1 MSQFEQHVRAVT
13 GLPLATIEQVQPA
26 AMVNVLYEESLRESC
41 PATPKSVRSAGHAVT
56 VHWYG
61 KAPGRVGRKM
71 GHITALAE
79 SPEAATTLALE
90 KLAKLPD
97 EKAEEKAA

>member
-1 MSQFEQHVRAVT
+1 M
-13 GLPLATIEQVQPA
+13 
-26 AMVNVLYEESLRESC
+26 LYEESLRGSC
-41 PATPKSVRSAGHAVT
+41 PATPRRVRNAEHAVT

-61 KAPGRVGRKM
+61 KPPGRIGRKM

-79 SPEAATTLALE
+79 SLEAATTLALE
-90 KLAKLPD
+90 KLAKLPE